1 MKEFLVG
8 LVTILV
14 FAAMAGGFFLLLP
27 FFMVMTFFLKILL
40 IVAMGIFCVWL
51 LGKLIIMLF
60 EDMKERKKT

>member
-8 LVTILV
+8 LLTVLV

-27 FFMVMTFFLKILL
+27 FLMAMTFLLKIFL
-40 IVAMGIFCVWL
+40 IVAIPVFCIWL

-60 EDMKERKKT
+60 DDMKERRKS